1 MNPLLRSVVLN
12 SLLATVLFAFSI
24 NDDHKEN
31 HYASVEIDLNSLE
44 RNDWKLS
51 HKILGEINSYREQ
64 KKLTALNKDTLF
76 ASVYALRHCDYMKE
90 SNVVNHDFFFI
101 RKQGLTNL
109 GAKTVG
115 EIIAYGYPNS
125 SSVVSAWIRSD
136 SHRKIV
142 EGDYTHFGIGI
153 AKDDLNRNYYTL
165 LFYKK

>member
-1 MNPLLRSVVLN
+1 M
-12 SLLATVLFAFSI
+12 
-24 NDDHKEN
+24 
-31 HYASVEIDLNSLE
+31 EIDLNILE
-44 RNDWKLS
+44 RNDWELS
-51 HKILGEINSYREQ
+51 LKILGEINSYREQ

-76 ASVYALRHCDYMKE
+76 VSAYAPRHYDYMIE
-90 SNVVNHDFFFI
+90 NNVINHDFFFI

-109 GAKTVG
+109 GTKTVG

-125 SSVVSAWIRSD
+125 SSIVSAWILSD

-153 AKDDLNRNYYTL
+153 AKDHLNRNYYTL

>member
-64 KKLTALNKDTLF
+64 KN
-76 ASVYALRHCDYMKE
+76 
-90 SNVVNHDFFFI
+90 
-101 RKQGLTNL
+101 
-109 GAKTVG
+109 
-115 EIIAYGYPNS
+115 
-125 SSVVSAWIRSD
+125 
-136 SHRKIV
+136 
-142 EGDYTHFGIGI
+142 
-153 AKDDLNRNYYTL
+153 
-165 LFYKK
+165 